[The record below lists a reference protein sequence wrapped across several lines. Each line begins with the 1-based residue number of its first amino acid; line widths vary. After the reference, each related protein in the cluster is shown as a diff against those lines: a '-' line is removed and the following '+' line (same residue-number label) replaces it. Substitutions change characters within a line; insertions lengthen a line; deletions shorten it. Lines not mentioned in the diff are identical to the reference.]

1 MTLFLS
7 CLGRLLCRRSEGS
20 EPRLLVV
27 VTQEVC
33 WSRML
38 EEFALGPRMLGFEE
52 VMESARIRLEGAEPL
67 LLARQDFS
75 AIRRNAFS
83 FSSSTLFLELQMSSA
98 TTSMLQFCSGS
109 LFSFDW
115 RSRLDSMQTLVGR
128 LMLFTRPRL
137 GFRELRV

>member
-1 MTLFLS
+1 
-7 CLGRLLCRRSEGS
+7 
-20 EPRLLVV
+20 
-27 VTQEVC
+27 
-33 WSRML
+33 
-38 EEFALGPRMLGFEE
+38 MLGLEE

-67 LLARQDFS
+67 LLARQDLS

-83 FSSSTLFLELQMSSA
+83 FSSSTLFLGLQMSSA